1 MVGTIELDPEG
12 LLLLIRFDYRE
23 DLIDV
28 VRNLPQRRWDPRNKV
43 WTVPAAHVDAVVAT
57 LIGRGFEMDS
67 GVSAM
72 FAGTAAKPEAPP
84 DTPRPPSTGKG
95 RGRRSPRRRTE
106 SEPGDG

>member
-43 WTVPAAHVDAVVAT
+43 WTVPAAHVDDVVAT
-57 LIGRGFEMDS
+57 LIGRGFTMDS

-72 FAGTAAKPEAPP
+72 FAGTAARPPAPK
-84 DTPRPPSTGKG
+84 DTPRPEGGTNRRR
-95 RGRRSPRRRTE
+95 RGPRRRNDAE
-106 SEPGDG
+106 RSDG